1 MRTPSLRRFIRLC
14 GAVLAIVLLPES
26 GSAAISVNR
35 TRLIVTPQE
44 REASAQILNEGT
56 QPVLIQAWVDTG
68 DAQRQ
73 VEQITAPFLVDP
85 PVFRLDPD
93 QSRQVRV
100 LMVWPLEKLPDER
113 ESVFWFNVLEVPPK
127 AENLEAS
134 NHLQISFRTRLK
146 IFFRPEPVAKQLA
159 TEVQPLAFTL
169 RREASGNATLYIRNP
184 SPQYWSFGVLEVIA
198 PDGTRVPLPPRM
210 VAPGQTVEHPLNRRI
225 SQANWRVHFSTIDD
239 LGVVHD
245 EEKTLLPE

>member
-1 MRTPSLRRFIRLC
+1 M
-14 GAVLAIVLLPES
+14 VLLP
-26 GSAAISVNR
+26 GLVSAAISINR
-35 TRLIVTPQE
+35 TRLIVTQQE

-56 QPVLIQAWVDTG
+56 QPVLIQTWVDTG

-73 VEQITAPFLVDP
+73 VEQIKAPFLVDP
-85 PVFRLDPD
+85 PVFRLDPG

-100 LMVWPLEKLPDER
+100 LMVWPIEQLPQER

-127 AENLEAS
+127 AESQQAS

-146 IFFRPEPVAKQLA
+146 IFFRPQSVVQQLA
-159 TEVQPLAFTL
+159 GDVQHLTFML
-169 RREASGNATLYIRNP
+169 RRDASGNAALSIHNP
-184 SPQYWSFGVLEVIA
+184 SPQYWSFDVLEVIA

-210 VAPGQTVEHPLNRRI
+210 VAPGQSVEHPLNRSI

>member
-14 GAVLAIVLLPES
+14 CAVLAMALLPELT
-26 GSAAISVNR
+26 SAAISVNR

-56 QPVLIQAWVDTG
+56 QPVLIQSWVDSG

-73 VEQITAPFLVDP
+73 IEQIKAPFLVDP
-85 PVFRLDPD
+85 PVFRLDPG

-100 LMVWPLEKLPDER
+100 LMVWPLEQLPSER

-127 AENLEAS
+127 AESQDAP

-146 IFFRPEPVAKQLA
+146 IFFRPEPVLKQLA
-159 TEVQPLAFTL
+159 TDAQPLVFRL
-169 RREASGNATLYIRNP
+169 QRDVSGNAVLHIRNP
-184 SPQYWSFGVLEVIA
+184 SPQYWSFGILEVIA
-198 PDGTRVPLPPRM
+198 PDGTRVPLPPSM
-210 VAPGQTVEHPLNRRI
+210 VAPGQTLEHPLNRSI
-225 SQANWRVHFSTIDD
+225 VQTNWRVHFSTIDD